1 MFQAFNATQEEEM
14 IGYVTLG
21 SDNMPRARAFYDELL
36 GSTIGAKRIMEF
48 GDDMGGFTM
57 WGTGFDKPG
66 LAVTNPYNQQPAVAG
81 NGNMTAIAMDSR
93 GKVDALYNKA
103 IELGGSD
110 EGRPGL
116 RGEEGDQAF
125 YGAYFRDLDGNKLAA
140 FCIGPAR

>member
-1 MFQAFNATQEEEM
+1 M

-21 SDNMPRARAFYDELL
+21 SDNLERARAFYDELL

-57 WGTGFDKPG
+57 WGTSFDKPG
-66 LAVTNPYNQQPAVAG
+66 VAVTRPHNQQPATVG
-81 NGNMTAIAMDSR
+81 NGCMTALAMGSR
-93 GKVDALYNKA
+93 ANVDKVYAKA
-103 IELGGSD
+103 MELGAAD
-110 EGRPGL
+110 EGGPGV

-140 FCIGPAR
+140 FCIGPAS

>member
-1 MFQAFNATQEEEM
+1 M

-36 GSTIGAKRIMEF
+36 GGTIGAKRIMEF
-48 GDDMGGFTM
+48 GDELGGFTM

-66 LAVTNPYNQQPAVAG
+66 LAVTNPYNKEPAVAG
-81 NGNMTAIAMDSR
+81 NGNMTAIAMSSR
-93 GKVDALYNKA
+93 DKVDALHA
-103 IELGGSD
+103 RALELGGTC
-110 EGRPGL
+110 EGPPGL

-140 FCIGPAR
+140 FCIGPAA

>member
-1 MFQAFNATQEEEM
+1 M

-48 GDDMGGFTM
+48 GDDTGGFTM

-66 LAVTNPYNQQPAVAG
+66 LAVTNPYDKQPAVAG
-81 NGNMTAIAMDSR
+81 NGNMAALAMGSR
-93 GKVDALYNKA
+93 DKVDAIHAKA
-103 IELGGSD
+103 LELGGAD
-110 EGRPGL
+110 EGPPGV

-140 FCIGPAR
+140 FRIGPAS

>member
-1 MFQAFNATQEEEM
+1 M

-36 GSTIGAKRIMEF
+36 GSTIGSKRIMEF

-57 WGTGFDKPG
+57 WGSGFDKPG

-81 NGNMTAIAMDSR
+81 NGNMAAIAAGSR
-93 GKVDALYNKA
+93 ANVDAIHSKA
-103 IELGGSD
+103 LELGGTC
-110 EGRPGL
+110 EGPPGV
-116 RGEEGDQAF
+116 RGEEGPDAF

-140 FCIGPAR
+140 FCIGPAD

>member
-1 MFQAFNATQEEEM
+1 M

-21 SDNMPRARAFYDELL
+21 SDNMPRARSFYDELL

-48 GDDMGGFTM
+48 GDDLGGFTM

-66 LAVTNPYNQQPAVAG
+66 LAVTNPYNREPAVAG
-81 NGNMTAIAMDSR
+81 NGNMAAIATNSR
-93 GKVDALYNKA
+93 SKVDEIHAKAL
-103 IELGGSD
+103 ELGGSD
-110 EGRPGL
+110 EGAPGL